1 MPVKITDGPVCSD
14 PKAVA
19 KAWGEVPLV
28 KERVNLLRKLV
39 LDKTDP
45 EKATLLPTRE
55 NMIYNS
61 PILLELAKDMNNR
74 GRCGA
79 DPIDTIYAMTMAF
92 YELHPRFQEGIK
104 GFNPKAAAYN
114 HAWVLHKMISAIRNS
129 VPKHSTARVS

>member
-1 MPVKITDGPVCSD
+1 MPVKIADGPVCSD
-14 PKAVA
+14 PTAVA
-19 KAWGEVPLV
+19 KAWGELPLV

-45 EKATLLPTRE
+45 EKSSLLPTRE

-61 PILLELAKDMNNR
+61 PLLLELAKDMSNR
-74 GRCGA
+74 GRHGA
-79 DPIDTIYAMTMAF
+79 DPIDVVHSMTLAF
-92 YELHPRFQEGIK
+92 YEQHPRYQEAIK